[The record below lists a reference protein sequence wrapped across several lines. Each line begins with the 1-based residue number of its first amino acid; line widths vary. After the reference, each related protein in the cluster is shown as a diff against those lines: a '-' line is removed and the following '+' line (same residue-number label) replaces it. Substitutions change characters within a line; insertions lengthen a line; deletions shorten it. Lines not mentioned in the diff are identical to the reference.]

1 MLRLKCMIEKMNNRT
16 PFSLLA
22 ILFLSVM
29 LFGCA
34 DPPVPKPR
42 GYFRIDFPAKSY
54 RLFDSIYPFRFMY
67 PTYSVIVPKESADSG
82 VWLNVDFTGYKATLH
97 LSYKNV
103 HGDISKMIEDARSLA
118 YKHTVKADAID
129 EQFFSNQQEKVYG
142 VLYDIRGNSASSVQ
156 FFVTD
161 STQHY
166 LRGALYFRCVPNKD
180 SLAPAV
186 DFFKKDVVHLLE
198 TLSWK

>member
-1 MLRLKCMIEKMNNRT
+1 MIEKRRNQS
-16 PFSLLA
+16 PGSLLA
-22 ILFLSVM
+22 ALFLFVM
-29 LFGCA
+29 LSGCA

-42 GYFRIDFPAKSY
+42 GYFRIDFPEKSY
-54 RLFDSIYPFRFMY
+54 RLYDSIYPFRFMY

-82 VWLNVDFTGYKATLH
+82 VWLNVEFTGYKATLH
-97 LSYKNV
+97 LSYRNV
-103 HGDISKMIEDARSLA
+103 HGDIPKMIEDARSLA

-129 EQFFSNQQEKVYG
+129 EQFFSNPQKRVYG
-142 VLYDIRGNSASSVQ
+142 ILYDIRGNSASSVQ
-156 FFVTD
+156 FFLTD
-161 STQHY
+161 STKHY

-186 DFFKKDVVHLLE
+186 DFFKKDVVHLVE

>member
-1 MLRLKCMIEKMNNRT
+1 M
-16 PFSLLA
+16 
-22 ILFLSVM
+22 
-29 LFGCA
+29 
-34 DPPVPKPR
+34 
-42 GYFRIDFPAKSY
+42 
-54 RLFDSIYPFRFMY
+54 
-67 PTYSVIVPKESADSG
+67 IVPKESADSG